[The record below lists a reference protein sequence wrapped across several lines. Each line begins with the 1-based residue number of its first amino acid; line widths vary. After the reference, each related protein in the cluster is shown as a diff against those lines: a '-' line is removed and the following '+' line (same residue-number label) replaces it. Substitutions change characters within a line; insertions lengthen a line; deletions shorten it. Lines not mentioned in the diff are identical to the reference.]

1 MSELEDDPA
10 AEPHEPPAPP
20 DPPEPPDP
28 PTTSGAQQLPKGRHG
43 LSRAFIASNQRER
56 LLDAIANVVAEK
68 GYAGTR
74 VADITDYAGVSRKT
88 FYELFT
94 DKEECFLAAF
104 DAITQLLMDRMA
116 RALATVGV
124 DNWSVQVRALVG
136 EFLRFLAAEPA
147 FARMCI
153 VEVLGSG
160 AAGLARRDAAIEA
173 FFPVVDKIP
182 RSQPGSEQ
190 WLATLTPVFV
200 TGGILEVLYAAIRR
214 GETASLP
221 ELEEDLTRLAF
232 RAYREDPDYPPQ

>member
-1 MSELEDDPA
+1 MSDREDEVP
-10 AEPHEPPAPP
+10 AEPPSAAA
-20 DPPEPPDP
+20 
-28 PTTSGAQQLPKGRHG
+28 AQQLPKGRHG

-104 DAITQLLMDRMA
+104 DAITKLLMDRMA
-116 RALATVGV
+116 QALTDLSDG
-124 DNWSVQVRALVG
+124 NWRLKVRALLG

-173 FFPVVDKIP
+173 FFPIVDYIP
-182 RSQPGSEQ
+182 RSQPGAEQ
-190 WLATLTPVFV
+190 WLAPLTPVFV
-200 TGGILEVLYAAIRR
+200 TGGILEVIYAAIRR
-214 GETASLP
+214 GETATLP
-221 ELEEDLTRLAF
+221 TLEDDITRLAF
-232 RAYREDPDYPPQ
+232 RAYREDADHPSP

>member
-1 MSELEDDPA
+1 MSELEDDAPTG
-10 AEPHEPPAPP
+10 PP
-20 DPPEPPDP
+20 DPAQPPGA
-28 PTTSGAQQLPKGRHG
+28 SGSQQLPKGRHG

-74 VADITDYAGVSRKT
+74 VADVTDYAGVSRKT

-104 DAITQLLMDRMA
+104 DVITKLLMDRMA
-116 RALATVGV
+116 QALT
-124 DNWSVQVRALVG
+124 DLSDSNWRIRVRALLG

-160 AAGLARRDAAIEA
+160 SEGLARRDAAIEA
-173 FFPVVDKIP
+173 FFPVVDHIP

-190 WLATLTPVFV
+190 WLAPLTPVFV
-200 TGGILEVLYAAIRR
+200 TGGILEVIYAAIRR
-214 GETASLP
+214 GDIATLP
-221 ELEEDLTRLAF
+221 ELEDDLTRLAF
-232 RAYREDPDYPPQ
+232 RAYRADPDHPPQEDVSTTTP

>member
-1 MSELEDDPA
+1 MSDREDEVP
-10 AEPHEPPAPP
+10 AEPPSAAA
-20 DPPEPPDP
+20 
-28 PTTSGAQQLPKGRHG
+28 AQQLPKGRHG

-104 DAITQLLMDRMA
+104 DAITKLLMDRMA
-116 RALATVGV
+116 QALTDLSDG
-124 DNWSVQVRALVG
+124 NWRLKVRALLG

-173 FFPVVDKIP
+173 FFPIVDYIP
-182 RSQPGSEQ
+182 RSQPGAEQ
-190 WLATLTPVFV
+190 WLAPLTPVFV
-200 TGGILEVLYAAIRR
+200 TGGILEVIYAAIRR
-214 GETASLP
+214 GEIATLP
-221 ELEEDLTRLAF
+221 TLEDDITRLAF
-232 RAYREDPDYPPQ
+232 RAYREDAEHPSP

>member
-1 MSELEDDPA
+1 M
-10 AEPHEPPAPP
+10 
-20 DPPEPPDP
+20 
-28 PTTSGAQQLPKGRHG
+28 QQLPKGRHG

-68 GYAGTR
+68 GYAATR

-94 DKEECFLAAF
+94 DKEDCFLAAY
-104 DAITQLLMDRMA
+104 DAITTLLMERMA
-116 RALATVGV
+116 RGLAAVAAGSWEEKVHAL
-124 DNWSVQVRALVG
+124 LG
-136 EFLRFLAAEPA
+136 EFLAFLASEPA

-173 FFPVVDKIP
+173 FFPVVDQLP
-182 RSQPGSEQ
+182 RSQPGSEK
-190 WLATLTPVFV
+190 WLSPVTPVFV
-200 TGGILEVLYAAIRR
+200 TGGILEVVYAAIRR

-221 ELEEDLTRLAF
+221 DLEHDLTRLAF
-232 RAYREDPDYPPQ
+232 RAYRADPDHPPR

>member
-1 MSELEDDPA
+1 MSDLEDDVPTG
-10 AEPHEPPAPP
+10 PP
-20 DPPEPPDP
+20 DPSRPPGP
-28 PTTSGAQQLPKGRHG
+28 SGAQQLPKGRHG

-74 VADITDYAGVSRKT
+74 VADVTDYAGVSRKT

-116 RALATVGV
+116 QALT
-124 DNWSVQVRALVG
+124 DLSDSNWRIRVRALLG

-160 AAGLARRDAAIEA
+160 PEGLARRDAAIEA
-173 FFPVVDKIP
+173 FFPVVDYIP

-190 WLATLTPVFV
+190 WLAPLTPAFV
-200 TGGILEVLYAAIRR
+200 TGGILEVIYAAIRR
-214 GETASLP
+214 GDIATLP

-232 RAYREDPDYPPQ
+232 RAYRADPDHPPQ

>member
-1 MSELEDDPA
+1 MSEPDDDAATDPPPPSSPA
-10 AEPHEPPAPP
+10 A
-20 DPPEPPDP
+20 
-28 PTTSGAQQLPKGRHG
+28 AQQLPKGRHG

-68 GYAGTR
+68 GYSGTR

-104 DAITQLLMDRMA
+104 DAITKLLMDRMA
-116 RALATVGV
+116 HALTNLS
-124 DNWSVQVRALVG
+124 DSSWRVQVRVLLG

-173 FFPVVDKIP
+173 FFPVVDHIP

-190 WLATLTPVFV
+190 WLAPLTPVFV
-200 TGGILEVLYAAIRR
+200 TGGILEVIYAAIRR
-214 GETASLP
+214 GDIATLP
-221 ELEEDLTRLAF
+221 ELEDDITRLAF
-232 RAYREDPDYPPQ
+232 RAYRADADYPSP

>member
-1 MSELEDDPA
+1 MSELQDDAPT
-10 AEPHEPPAPP
+10 EPPPAG
-20 DPPEPPDP
+20 DA
-28 PTTSGAQQLPKGRHG
+28 SGSQQLPKGRHG

-56 LLDAIANVVAEK
+56 LLDAMANVVAAK
-68 GYAGTR
+68 SYAGTR
-74 VADITDYAGVSRKT
+74 VADVTDYAGVSRKT

-104 DAITQLLMDRMA
+104 DAITKLLMDRMA
-116 RALATVGV
+116 QALT
-124 DNWSVQVRALVG
+124 DLSDSNWRIRVRALLG

-160 AAGLARRDAAIEA
+160 SAGLARRDAAIEA
-173 FFPVVDKIP
+173 FFPVVDQIP

-214 GETASLP
+214 GDIASLP

>member
-1 MSELEDDPA
+1 MSDPEDDPA
-10 AEPHEPPAPP
+10 TGLPLSGGPP
-20 DPPEPPDP
+20 
-28 PTTSGAQQLPKGRHG
+28 GAQQLPKGRHG

-68 GYAGTR
+68 GYASTR

-94 DKEECFLAAF
+94 DKEQCFLAAY
-104 DAITQLLMDRMA
+104 DAITALLMDRMA
-116 RALATVGV
+116 RGLAAVAEGSWEV
-124 DNWSVQVRALVG
+124 KVRALLG
-136 EFLRFLAAEPA
+136 EFLRFLASEPA

-173 FFPVVDKIP
+173 FFPVVDQLP

-190 WLATLTPVFV
+190 WLSPLTPVFV
-200 TGGILEVLYAAIRR
+200 TGGILEVVYAAIRR
-214 GETASLP
+214 GDTASLP
-221 ELEEDLTRLAF
+221 DLEDDLTRVAF
-232 RAYREDPDYPPQ
+232 RAYRADPDHPPR

>member
-1 MSELEDDPA
+1 MSERADDPA
-10 AEPHEPPAPP
+10 T
-20 DPPEPPDP
+20 DPLDP
-28 PTTSGAQQLPKGRHG
+28 PTASGAQQLPKGRHG

-56 LLDAIANVVAEK
+56 LLEAIANVVAEK

-104 DAITQLLMDRMA
+104 DAITKLLMDRMA
-116 RALATVGV
+116 HALTNLS
-124 DNWSVQVRALVG
+124 DSNWRLQVRALLG

-147 FARMCI
+147 FARMCV

-160 AAGLARRDAAIEA
+160 SAGLARRDAAIEA
-173 FFPVVDKIP
+173 FFPIVDHIP

-190 WLATLTPVFV
+190 WLAPLTPVFV
-200 TGGILEVLYAAIRR
+200 TGGILEVIYAAIRR
-214 GETASLP
+214 GEIATLP
-221 ELEEDLTRLAF
+221 ALEDDITRLAF
-232 RAYREDPDYPPQ
+232 RAYRADADYPSP

>member
-1 MSELEDDPA
+1 MSDLGEDPA
-10 AEPHEPPAPP
+10 TDPPAALGGGG
-20 DPPEPPDP
+20 
-28 PTTSGAQQLPKGRHG
+28 SAGAQQLPKGRHG

-68 GYAGTR
+68 SYAGTR

-104 DAITQLLMDRMA
+104 DAINKLLMDRMA
-116 RALATVGV
+116 SALT
-124 DNWSVQVRALVG
+124 DLSDSNWRVRVRALLG

-160 AAGLARRDAAIEA
+160 SAGLARRDAAIEA
-173 FFPVVDKIP
+173 FVPIVDSIP
-182 RSQPGSEQ
+182 RSQPGAEQ
-190 WLATLTPVFV
+190 WLAPLTPVFV
-200 TGGILEVLYAAIRR
+200 TGGILEVIYAAIRR
-214 GETASLP
+214 GEIATLP
-221 ELEEDLTRLAF
+221 ELEDDLTRLAF
-232 RAYREDPDYPPQ
+232 RTYREDPDHSPQEDSGAG